1 MLPLVAAT
9 GFAADVSQHLA
20 LCGTTWRRGDKGA
33 TNDMIVQSLRLQCG
47 EREARAA
54 EREDSKHPRLFFTT
68 TIPGTTQL
76 IRAAITN
83 NLPRVRQLIQLGAPL
98 DLEDEYGF
106 SALLWAS
113 HTGHEHVVKAL
124 LDGKYEGKGADVEMS
139 DAVFHWTPLIRA
151 WTPLMRACSRRHE
164 AVVRLL
170 LSRGANVATRDR
182 SGDTPLSY
190 TSTDSIKVL
199 LRAHGATV

>member
-98 DLEDEYGF
+98 NLVDLNVDGS
-106 SALLWAS
+106 SALHCAS
-113 HTGHEHVVKAL
+113 SEGHEHVVKAL
-124 LDGKYEGKGADVEMS
+124 LDGKYEGKGADVEKP
-139 DAVFHWTPLIRA
+139 DDRGA
-151 WTPLMRACSRRHE
+151 TPLMLACDWGNE

-170 LSRGANVATRDR
+170 LSRGARVAARG
-182 SGDTPLSY
+182 SGGRTALFRAR
-190 TSTDSIKVL
+190 TDSIKAL
-199 LRAHGATV
+199 LKAHGA